1 MALNLSPSLDYE
13 IRIWYLSQYVVYK
26 QTQRGSLS
34 GNPVLSLFTNNSPRA
49 QLQLNSRKQ
58 ISKREKTL
66 NQGINLAE
74 SF

>member
-1 MALNLSPSLDYE
+1 MALSLTSSLDQH
-13 IRIWYLSQYVVYK
+13 IRIWYLSLDVVYK

-49 QLQLNSRKQ
+49 QLQPNSRKQ

-66 NQGINLAE
+66 NQGINLAK